1 MLVWVAWMLGRHFA
15 LYLLLKNQTLNMFD
29 SSSVLSEPTNPLA
42 KQIYG
47 TKIGMLLSAQT
58 FLLHM
63 N

>member
-1 MLVWVAWMLGRHFA
+1 
-15 LYLLLKNQTLNMFD
+15 MFD

-47 TKIGMLLSAQT
+47 TKFGMLLSAQT

-63 N
+63 NKEKIKKTAYPKRTSMPAF

>member
-1 MLVWVAWMLGRHFA
+1 
-15 LYLLLKNQTLNMFD
+15 MFD
-29 SSSVLSEPTNPLA
+29 SSSVLSDPLA